1 MFVEICEIRLCLI
14 AVVFLYFADALCTH
28 VDYKHNH
35 VIFEDGD
42 VLGKC
47 SCGL

>member
-1 MFVEICEIRLCLI
+1 MFNCCCL
-14 AVVFLYFADALCTH
+14 LYFADALCTH
-28 VDYKHNH
+28 VDFKDNH